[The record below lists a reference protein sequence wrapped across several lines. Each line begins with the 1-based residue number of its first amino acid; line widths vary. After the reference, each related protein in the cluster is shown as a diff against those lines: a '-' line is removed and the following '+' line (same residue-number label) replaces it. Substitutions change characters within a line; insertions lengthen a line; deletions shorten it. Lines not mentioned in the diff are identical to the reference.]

1 MIDINLYRSRI
12 GNFRQSSKN
21 RIRKL
26 RKIFR
31 NQWRENDKSGVYVLS
46 ILQVFVKILLIFVL
60 LQPSWCL
67 PGDSPALKPVSSC
80 CLVLPTTACQQ
91 SGSGWKGMQ
100 LRQHYVTLSKQLT
113 PNYQARYLHG
123 NGKRGILNIH
133 VNIRSLFNKMSEVK
147 NLIQKEKPHI
157 LGISEA
163 ELRKSHHCENS
174 LKVPG
179 YDLLLP
185 KSWDIHGKAR
195 LVVYV
200 KKGLVYEHLHNLEH
214 PDVQSIW
221 IKAGFKNTRQVYYS
235 HVYREHTNTMGGSMA
250 AQRTAL
256 EKMLG
261 QWEDAVVHGNHDT
274 PNEVHIAGD
283 MNLDSLKGRWLEP
296 NYSLVGLA
304 RMVLECCNTNN
315 FTQMVD
321 KVTRIQY
328 DSIRNKTASSCIDHV
343 YCNAKHRIS
352 VVKVVTCGTSDHD
365 AIAYTRFSKE
375 PKPPAR
381 TIRKRSYKNFKK
393 DDYLKDVASIDF
405 TDVYCC
411 TDVDDA
417 AALLTAK
424 LVDVLNIHAPWIIFQ
439 QRKHFVPWLTPE
451 TIKLMEERDQ
461 YKEQAKV
468 FISVSLMQ
476 QKIQLGG
483 STPR

>member
-31 NQWRENDKSGVYVLS
+31 NQWRENYKSGVYILS

-179 YDLLLP
+179 YDLLFP
-185 KSWDIHGKAR
+185 KSWSLHGYVR
-195 LVVYV
+195 VVLYV
-200 KKGLVYEHLHNLEH
+200 KSTLEYEQVLELE
-214 PDVQSIW
+214 DDLVQSLW
-221 IKAGFKNTRQVYYS
+221 MKGGFKKSRKIFFC
-235 HVYREHTNTMGGSMA
+235 HAYREHTSSLGNTLINQS
-250 AQRTAL
+250 
-256 EKMLG
+256 
-261 QWEDAVVHGNHDT
+261 
-274 PNEVHIAGD
+274 
-283 MNLDSLKGRWLEP
+283 
-296 NYSLVGLA
+296 
-304 RMVLECCNTNN
+304 
-315 FTQMVD
+315 
-321 KVTRIQY
+321 
-328 DSIRNKTASSCIDHV
+328 
-343 YCNAKHRIS
+343 
-352 VVKVVTCGTSDHD
+352 
-365 AIAYTRFSKE
+365 
-375 PKPPAR
+375 
-381 TIRKRSYKNFKK
+381 
-393 DDYLKDVASIDF
+393 
-405 TDVYCC
+405 
-411 TDVDDA
+411 
-417 AALLTAK
+417 
-424 LVDVLNIHAPWIIFQ
+424 
-439 QRKHFVPWLTPE
+439 
-451 TIKLMEERDQ
+451 
-461 YKEQAKV
+461 
-468 FISVSLMQ
+468 
-476 QKIQLGG
+476 
-483 STPR
+483 